1 MEEVLALCI
10 PIAICVILPIAIV
23 AIVMSNRNKTIQ
35 KKSEVIM
42 KAIEQGV
49 DIDPKNLV
57 LSEAKSVK
65 GLKEK
70 LFGTLKT
77 GFILTA
83 LGLAFTIFSLI
94 MKKIEGDIDHLIVG
108 LILLTLGISFI
119 VSFFV
124 GKMYL
129 AKEIEAEER
138 ELENKE

>member
-1 MEEVLALCI
+1 MEEVLELCI